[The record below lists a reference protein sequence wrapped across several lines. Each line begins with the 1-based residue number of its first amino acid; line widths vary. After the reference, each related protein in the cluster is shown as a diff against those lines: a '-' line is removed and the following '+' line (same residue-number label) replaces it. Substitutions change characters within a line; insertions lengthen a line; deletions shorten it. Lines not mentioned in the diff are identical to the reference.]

1 MCRRFNCLALSGLT
15 LAISLLPSLAWGA
28 VDTLKATGNGTTANW
43 SGTCPTNAWE
53 CVDED
58 APDSLTTTINATVAS
73 TIHELTIEDPTQ
85 GTIDSVRLTMGV
97 GYTTGPNR
105 LVDVGYD
112 TGAGFVDFAN
122 LDLGNEW
129 SYPTIKFTSPDSLH
143 IANLQV
149 QIELLED
156 TKTGNQM
163 HLSWV
168 EVLMYYTAAATGKAQ
183 VMRTNII
190 D

>member
-1 MCRRFNCLALSGLT
+1 MRFLWIVCACTLLSVS
-15 LAISLLPSLAWGA
+15 AQAA

-43 SGTCPTNAWE
+43 TNSGCSNAWE

-58 APDSLTTTINATVAS
+58 APDSLTTAIYDSVAT
-73 TIHELTIEDPTQ
+73 TIHQLTIEDPTV
-85 GTIDSVRLTMGV
+85 GTIDSVRLTCGV

-105 LVDVGYD
+105 QVDVGYD

-149 QIELLED
+149 QIELIED
-156 TKTGNQM
+156 TKAANYM

-168 EVLMYYTAAATGKAQ
+168 EVLMYYTAAAGDGTGRRRALL
-183 VMRTNII
+183 RSR
-190 D
+190 